1 MRRDS
6 LFERLE
12 PDAPRHQPACA
23 SEQASQRIEAIKRH
37 LEQLLNAR
45 EGCSQSSPELGLR
58 DFNGASQG
66 SNDLVIAISADIRR
80 SIEAFEPRINVIA
93 VRFQP
98 DPDEPQRLSFH
109 LDCQVQLDHRDQ
121 QVQINVA
128 LHGREGYTRVT

>member
-1 MRRDS
+1 MRRAS

-12 PDAPRHQPACA
+12 ADAPRYQPACA
-23 SEQASQRIEAIKRH
+23 SDQARQRFHAVKQH

-80 SIEAFEPRINVIA
+80 SIEAFEPRINVMA

-121 QVQINVA
+121 QVQIDVA
-128 LHGREGYTRVT
+128 LHGRDGYTRVT

>member
-1 MRRDS
+1 MGAS

-12 PDAPRHQPACA
+12 PDAPRYRPGSAD
-23 SEQASQRIEAIKRH
+23 EQVRQRVEAIKHH
-37 LEQLLNAR
+37 LEQVLNSR
-45 EGCSQSSPELGLR
+45 QGCSQSSPELGLR

-80 SIEAFEPRINVIA
+80 SIEAFEPRINVMA

-121 QVQINVA
+121 QVQIDVA
-128 LHGREGYTRVT
+128 LHGRDGYTRVT